1 MPARTKRKI
10 SLDYLIIGN
19 SAAGISAAREIR
31 RCDPAGRITI
41 ISEEPTFGYSRVLL
55 PLYIAGKIS
64 KRQMLIAPRIFYAT
78 LRIRLLRGE
87 TVESLDPRDQRVRT
101 GSGLSLPYDRLLI
114 ATGSSPRKLDIP
126 GKDLQ
131 GIHYFRKMTDAEAI
145 KAQLSSSPDPVLVV
159 GGGLVGVKSLEA
171 VLLRK
176 KKVHLVISSDRI
188 LSQMLDKTA
197 SDFFLGA
204 MERSRVRVHFHNDV
218 KAFCGKK
225 HLEGALLSDG
235 TALSC
240 GLAIIGKGIYPNV
253 EPLKGTG
260 IAMNQGVI
268 VDSHMNTSLPFVYAA
283 GDVAELFDVIQRK
296 NSGNPI
302 WPLAVEGGRIAG
314 ANMAS
319 VPTVFSGALRM
330 NCVEVLGTRVVSAG
344 QWEGEQEVKA
354 MRQQGSIYRKLVF
367 SEGRLI
373 GFVLAGDIRGAGVLT
388 SLIRNQTKVAISAL
402 EEGLERGFSYW
413 PRLQALGGFI
423 QPLKE
428 EGRPT

>member
-1 MPARTKRKI
+1 MPARTKGRN

-31 RCDPAGRITI
+31 RHDPAGRITM
-41 ISEEPTFGYSRVLL
+41 ISEELTFGYSRVML

-64 KRQMLIAPRIFYAT
+64 KRQMLIAPRNFYAT
-78 LRIRLLRGE
+78 LRIQLLRKE
-87 TVESLDPRDQRVRT
+87 RVESLDPRDQRVRT
-101 GSGLSLPYDRLLI
+101 KNGLSLPYERLLI
-114 ATGSSPRKLDIP
+114 ATGASPRELDIP

-131 GIHYFRKMTDAEAI
+131 GIYSLRKMTDAEAI
-145 KAQLSSSPDPVLVV
+145 RAELSSSLDPVLIV
-159 GGGLVGVKSLEA
+159 GGGLVGIKSLEA
-171 VLLRK
+171 VLSRK

-197 SDFFLGA
+197 SDFFLDA
-204 MERSRVRVHFHNDV
+204 MERGGVRVHFHTDV
-218 KAFCGKK
+218 KAFCGRKR
-225 HLEGALLSDG
+225 LEGALLSDG
-235 TALSC
+235 TELSC
-240 GLAIIGKGIYPNV
+240 GLAIIGKGVYPNV
-253 EPLKGTG
+253 EPLRGTG
-260 IAMNQGVI
+260 IVMNQGVI
-268 VDSHMNTSLPFVYAA
+268 VDSHMATNLPFIYAA
-283 GDVAELFDVIQRK
+283 GDAAELFDVIQRK
-296 NSGNPI
+296 NQGNPI

-319 VPTVFSGALRM
+319 VPAVFSGALRM
-330 NCVEVLGTRVVSAG
+330 NIVEVLGKRVVSAG
-344 QWEGEQEVKA
+344 QWEGEQEVKVIT
-354 MRQQGSIYRKLVF
+354 QQGSIYRKLVF

-373 GFVLAGDIRGAGVLT
+373 GFVLAGDIRGAGILT

-413 PRLQALGGFI
+413 PRLQAIGGLI